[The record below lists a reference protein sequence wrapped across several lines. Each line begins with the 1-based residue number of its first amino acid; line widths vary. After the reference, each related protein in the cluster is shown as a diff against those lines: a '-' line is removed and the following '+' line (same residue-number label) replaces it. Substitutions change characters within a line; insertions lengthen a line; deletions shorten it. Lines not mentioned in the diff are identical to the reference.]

1 MTHPPTSA
9 GASTARARLA
19 LAVAASLA
27 LLGCPKKNKP
37 PPVERVWLGEARSCA
52 RLVTGELRCQGDGST
67 GALGPT
73 SAGAPH
79 GPVTLQVDGVVLA
92 VEHSQ
97 GALCVV
103 LEGRAPTCRGLAS
116 KAEPAPPAGCRLER
130 GRTVTCAGPRWPE
143 PVTFDGAGPVAEV
156 AEGRRHA
163 CARLENGTVLC
174 WGQNDRGQLASPPPR
189 GSRAPVP
196 VQGIY
201 GATSLVAAGDGTCAV
216 LVDKSVRCWGDNASE
231 RLAVGHGP
239 ILDVPTP
246 VHF

>member
-1 MTHPPTSA
+1 MTSRLTSA
-9 GASTARARLA
+9 SWLA
-19 LAVAASLA
+19 LGVAAALG

-37 PPVERVWLGEARSCA
+37 PPVERVWLGETVACA
-52 RLVTGELRCQGDGST
+52 KLVGGELRCQGDGST
-67 GALGPT
+67 GALGATAP
-73 SAGAPH
+73 GAPH
-79 GPVTLQVDGVVLA
+79 GPVTVPVEGAVLA
-92 VEHSQ
+92 VEHSP
-97 GALCVV
+97 GSLCVV
-103 LEGRAPTCRGLAS
+103 LEGRAPVCQGVTA
-116 KAEPAPPAGCRLER
+116 KVDPAPALGCRVAR
-130 GRTVTCAGPRWPE
+130 GRAILCSGPRWPE
-143 PVTFDGAGPVAEV
+143 PLTFGGMGPIAEV

-189 GSRAPVP
+189 GALAPVA

-216 LVDKSVRCWGDNASE
+216 LADKSVRCWGDNAGE